1 MRTRELIIGT
11 VCVFL
16 LSSCGESIPNDI
28 RDAIVYTTKYAC
40 VIQNLDKQDLSEAE
54 KLAKLAELQPQID
67 EMKAASVRIK
77 DYANSLDESAK
88 KKIRPEILKL
98 TAESTKKAGC

>member
-1 MRTRELIIGT
+1 MKKCELIIVT

-16 LSSCGESIPNDI
+16 LSGCGGSVPDEIS
-28 RDAIVYTTKYAC
+28 DAIVYTTKYAC
-40 VIQNLDKQDLSEAE
+40 VIQNLDKQDLSGAE

-67 EMKAASVRIK
+67 EMKAAYGRIK

-88 KKIRPEILKL
+88 KKMRPEILKL

>member
-1 MRTRELIIGT
+1 MKKCELIILT

-16 LSSCGESIPNDI
+16 LAGCGESIPDEI
-28 RDAIVYTTKYAC
+28 SDAIVYTTKYAC
-40 VIQNLDKQDLSEAE
+40 VIEKLDKQDLSDAE
-54 KLAKLAELQPQID
+54 KLAKLAELQPQIN
-67 EMKAASVRIK
+67 EMQVAYGRIK

-88 KKIRPEILKL
+88 KKMRPEILKL